1 MPATLATP
9 RRMAN
14 AVATASVLLAVH
26 RTTDIPVRYSAFPEA
41 RSLPEGPMRGL
52 TAIARRFLSLSF
64 LFLFFYLVYFSLSLA
79 LFHPRSFKERERESE
94 EEREGSQGHAL
105 CTQIIYICIFIYI
118 YYSRGPRT
126 FFSVRFLKYTTPYV
140 FCASVQ
146 NVK

>member
-1 MPATLATP
+1 MPATSATP

-64 LFLFFYLVYFSLSLA
+64 LFLFFFTSSTSLCPSLSFTRA
-79 LFHPRSFKERERESE
+79 LLRRERERVRKR
-94 EEREGSQGHAL
+94 ERDHRDTHFARKL
-105 CTQIIYICIFIYI
+105 YIYVYLYIYIIV
-118 YYSRGPRT
+118 GVPAL
-126 FFSVRFLKYTTPYV
+126 FFLSDFSNIQLRMCSARQCKM
-140 FCASVQ
+140 
-146 NVK
+146 